1 MNGIGAGKGPKSR
14 AEVATGRI
22 GVGKRV
28 LFRRGKGGEWNWCGK
43 SGIILARSGWSM
55 ELAREKGYYFG
66 AEWVVEGIGAGKGY
80 KFRAEWVWRW
90 SRGGGEGGIVLLL
103 LNSCP
108 NVQKVTYFFVF
119 LRDFNQNTLLNYV
132 TYCRLRF
139 YKS

>member
-1 MNGIGAGKGPKSR
+1 MSPPDSEREKGYYFGAGRVVNGIGAGKGPKSR

-22 GVGKRV
+22 GA
-28 LFRRGKGGEWNWCGK
+28 GKGLK
-43 SGIILARSGWSM
+43 FR
-55 ELAREKGYYFG
+55 
-66 AEWVVEGIGAGKGY
+66 AEWVVDGIGAGKGL